1 MGLGRGAQGAV
12 PGPNFDLGY
21 RMAQRSPTCGGV
33 GWRWCDAARLSS
45 LRALGFSLG
54 LRVED
59 QDGRQRGEVQEV
71 RHSKVGG
78 LATGRSMFLEGSS
91 VEGSPRRHSPDS
103 QALASALESL
113 CGGLFGPCHLPAGRS
128 LRGLPSGCRLPPPP
142 RRRARG
148 ADITPAPALTG
159 RGDSCRSSSNTR
171 LEPSQPSIFMTNKRD
186 CKPCMCTK
194 CTL

>member
-33 GWRWCDAARLSS
+33 GWRWYGAARLSS
-45 LRALGFSLG
+45 LGALSFSLG

-78 LATGRSMFLEGSS
+78 LATGRPMFLEGSS
-91 VEGSPRRHSPDS
+91 VEGSPRGRSPDS

-113 CGGLFGPCHLPAGRS
+113 DAAGFSGPVIYPQAGVSGACHRAVACPRPPGAGPEGQTS
-128 LRGLPSGCRLPPPP
+128 LQPLPSPVEETAAAPVPTHGWSLLNLPF
-142 RRRARG
+142 
-148 ADITPAPALTG
+148 L
-159 RGDSCRSSSNTR
+159 
-171 LEPSQPSIFMTNKRD
+171 
-186 CKPCMCTK
+186 
-194 CTL
+194 